1 MFNPVLSSIAANI
14 FDNCTETLLGIIP
27 KEFLFYKGPILSI
40 DQLIMTK
47 VITRAL
53 TMSDSK
59 YLDIAIEELKNRIEL
74 LDRHIS
80 DSVNSTNNVV
90 QQRNEYI
97 ATVEVLERIKEEKI
111 RENRQEEENIKE
123 VKLESNER
131 LY

>member
-1 MFNPVLSSIAANI
+1 MFNPVLAPIAANI
-14 FDNCTETLLGIIP
+14 FDNCTTTLLGIIP
-27 KEFLFYKGPILSI
+27 KEFLFYRGPILSI